1 MGSLS
6 GFHFLVIAVV
16 AVVLIVPFWK
26 IFPRAGWSAPLAL
39 LMIVPVLNWI
49 LLWILAFK
57 KWPDDEG
64 Y

>member
-26 IFPRAGWSAPLAL
+26 IFPRAGWSSWMAIFMA
-39 LMIVPVLNWI
+39 VPFLNII
-49 LLWILAFK
+49 LVWTLAFK
-57 KWPDDEG
+57 KWPDDKG
-64 Y
+64 F